1 MRSRAR
7 PLFVFAVL
15 LLGVPALAATPDPE
29 SATVCAA
36 VKDWVK
42 KHGKAAGAKVS
53 EALPRF
59 YTARGCQPAWFLG
72 GVALAQ
78 SHAYVAALGEAER
91 EGLAPE
97 RYHRAALAEALH
109 TLSEPGAPA
118 DTWLG
123 VELRLTESF
132 LTYASHLHHGQVP
145 PERFRWRTEKPDV
158 DVAVALEQG
167 LASGD
172 VGGALRKLAPA
183 HEGYLLLKDELARHR
198 ALAAEGGWP
207 LLPKGTRLKRGDR
220 DPRVAV
226 LRERLR
232 VTGELKEE
240 APTVVEQLVASVL
253 TTNAAPVQEE
263 GEPVRAALEP
273 AEPLRVVTDELLFDE
288 ALEESLKA
296 FQRTHGL
303 EPDGAVGARTLEALR
318 VPVEARIQQLL
329 VNLERWRWLP
339 TDLGERHVLVNLP
352 GYELV
357 AVERDQPKLR
367 MRVIIGLEDW
377 STPVFSEQMEFL
389 VLNPAWYVP
398 RRIATEEV
406 LPLLQTNPRGAS
418 RLGIQVSRRDTGQRV
433 DPAAVD
439 WSGGGAGYRFHQEP
453 GPSNPL
459 GPVKFMFPN
468 RFSVYL
474 HGTPNP
480 KPFELARRALSH
492 GCVRVEQP
500 LALAAFL
507 LAGHE
512 GWDEAKLS
520 EAVATGATRHV
531 PLPQPVPVHLLYW
544 TTFVDAEGQVH
555 FRPDLYRRDAPLRQ
569 ALGLE
574 RDARG

>member
-7 PLFVFAVL
+7 PLFAFAAL
-15 LLGVPALAATPDPE
+15 LLGLPALAATPDPE
-29 SATVCAA
+29 SARLCAA
-36 VKDWVK
+36 VRDWAK
-42 KHGKAAGAKVS
+42 KHGKAADARVR

-59 YTARGCQPAWFLG
+59 YSARGCQPAWFLQ

-78 SHAYVAALGEAER
+78 SHAYVDALGEAER
-91 EGLAPE
+91 EGLRPE
-97 RYHRAALAEALH
+97 RYHRTALAEDLREV
-109 TLSEPGAPA
+109 SEPGAPGDA
-118 DTWLG
+118 WVG

-158 DVAVALEQG
+158 DVAVALEEG
-167 LASGD
+167 LATGD
-172 VGGALRKLAPA
+172 VGGALRELAPQ

-198 ALAAEGGWP
+198 AIAAEGGWP
-207 LLPKGTRLKRGDR
+207 LLPKGALLKRGDR

-232 VTGELKEE
+232 ITGELKEE

-253 TTNAAPVQEE
+253 SKDEEPLVEE

-273 AEPLRVVTDELLFDE
+273 SEPLRVVNDEQLFDE
-288 ALEESLKA
+288 GLEESLKA

-303 EPDGAVGARTLEALR
+303 EPDGMVGARTLAALR

-339 TDLGERHVLVNLP
+339 AELGERHVLVNLP
-352 GYELV
+352 AYELV
-357 AVERDQPKLR
+357 AVEREEPKLR

-377 STPVFSEQMEFL
+377 RTPVFSEQMEYL

-398 RRIATEEV
+398 RRIANEEV
-406 LPLLQTNPRGAS
+406 LPLLQRNPRGAS
-418 RLGIQVSRRDTGQRV
+418 RLGIQVTRRDTGQWV
-433 DPAAVD
+433 DPASVD
-439 WSGGGAGYRFHQEP
+439 WSGGAEGYRFHQEP
-453 GPSNPL
+453 GPANPL
-459 GPVKFMFPN
+459 GAVKFMFPN
-468 RFSVYL
+468 RFAVYL

-480 KPFELARRALSH
+480 KLFELARRSLSH

-512 GWDEAKLS
+512 GWDEAKLT
-520 EAVATGATRHV
+520 EAVASGSTQQVT
-531 PLPQPVPVHLLYW
+531 LPEPVPVHLMYW
-544 TTFVDAEGQVH
+544 TSFVDAQGQVH
-555 FRPDLYRRDAPLRQ
+555 FRPDLYRRDAPLRS

-574 RDARG
+574 RNARG

>member
-15 LLGVPALAATPDPE
+15 LLGAPVLAATPDPE
-29 SATVCAA
+29 SASICAA
-36 VKDWVK
+36 VRGWAK
-42 KHGKAAGAKVS
+42 KHGKAADAKVA

-59 YTARGCQPAWFLG
+59 YTARGCQPAWFRA
-72 GVALAQ
+72 GVAGAH

-91 EGLAPE
+91 EGLQPE
-97 RYHRAALAEALH
+97 RYHRSALAEALRK
-109 TLSEPGAPA
+109 LSEPGAPGEA
-118 DTWLG
+118 WLDL
-123 VELRLTESF
+123 ELRLTESF

-145 PERFRWRTEKPDV
+145 PERFRWRTEKPDG
-158 DVAVALEQG
+158 DLVAALEEG
-167 LASGD
+167 LATGD
-172 VGGALRKLAPA
+172 VNGALRKLAPR

-198 ALAAEGGWP
+198 TLAAEGGWP
-207 LLPKGTRLKRGDR
+207 LLPKGTRLKRGMR
-220 DPRVAV
+220 DERVAV
-226 LRERLR
+226 LRQRLR
-232 VTGELKEE
+232 ITGELKEP
-240 APTVVEQLVASVL
+240 APTVVEQLVASVIVKSVEPL
-253 TTNAAPVQEE
+253 VEE

-273 AEPLRVVTDELLFDE
+273 QEPLRVVKDELLFDE
-288 ALEESLKA
+288 TLEESLKA

-318 VPVEARIQQLL
+318 VPVEARIHQLV

-357 AVERDQPKLR
+357 AVERGKPVLR

-377 STPVFSEQMEFL
+377 STPVFSEEVEHI
-389 VLNPAWYVP
+389 VLNPAWHVP
-398 RRIATEEV
+398 RRIATEEI

-418 RLGIQVSRRDTGQRV
+418 RLGIKVSRRDTGQLV
-433 DPAAVD
+433 NPTAVD
-439 WSGGGAGYRFHQEP
+439 WSGGGAGYRFHQDP
-453 GPSNPL
+453 GPNNPL
-459 GPVKFMFPN
+459 GPVKFVFPN

-480 KPFELARRALSH
+480 KLFELAQRALSH

-500 LALAAFL
+500 LSLAAFL

-512 GWDEAKLS
+512 GWDEAKLT
-520 EAVATGATRHV
+520 EAVATGATRQV
-531 PLPQPVPVHLLYW
+531 DLAQRVPVHLLYW
-544 TTFVDAEGQVH
+544 TTFVDAEGRVH
-555 FRPDLYRRDAPLRQ
+555 FRPDLYRQDAPLRR

-574 RDARG
+574 RNARS